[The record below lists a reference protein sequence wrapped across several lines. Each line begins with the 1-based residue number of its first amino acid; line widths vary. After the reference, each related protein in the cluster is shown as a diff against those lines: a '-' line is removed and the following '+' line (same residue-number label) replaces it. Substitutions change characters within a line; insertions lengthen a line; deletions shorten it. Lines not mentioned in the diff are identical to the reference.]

1 MTVERDPVMD
11 TILIGWVILVWC
23 AFINLFVRWAIYTF
37 RVTTLIRY
45 VRECDR
51 NIPFVFSPAQLA
63 AIKRYMSQVGKL
75 SNADME
81 KRRQLLIS
89 GKSFLHIMVAI
100 WIVAGILVL
109 GMLGMSVAFG
119 FWPLAVGAAIA
130 LVFFALFAVV
140 AKFLRKRIVEAF
152 NPR

>member
-11 TILIGWVILVWC
+11 VILIGWVILVWC
-23 AFINLFVRWAIYTF
+23 AFINLF
-37 RVTTLIRY
+37 
-45 VRECDR
+45 
-51 NIPFVFSPAQLA
+51 
-63 AIKRYMSQVGKL
+63 
-75 SNADME
+75 
-81 KRRQLLIS
+81 
-89 GKSFLHIMVAI
+89 IMVAI
-100 WIVAGILVL
+100 CIVAGILVL

-140 AKFLRKRIVEAF
+140 AKFLRKRIVEVF

>member
-1 MTVERDPVMD
+1 MSYRSRNIIQVFVFGILPGLSEMSLIRD
-11 TILIGWVILVWC
+11 LIV
-23 AFINLFVRWAIYTF
+23 
-37 RVTTLIRY
+37 TLI
-45 VRECDR
+45 
-51 NIPFVFSPAQLA
+51 
-63 AIKRYMSQVGKL
+63 GKL

-130 LVFFALFAVV
+130 LVFFALFTVV